1 MKVEAAKC
9 NLRYSSCWI
18 VDRIAKYQYFFCW
31 VSGEGSRGERLHRRR
46 RRDRGRG
53 RERNGREVKR
63 KQYYNE

>member
-31 VSGEGSRGERLHRRR
+31 VSGEGSRGKRLHRRG
-46 RRDRGRG
+46 RRDRGKG
-53 RERNGREVKR
+53 REKR
-63 KQYYNE
+63 AGSEKKTIL